1 MTEKFT
7 IGTRGSELALWQA
20 IYVKKEL
27 ERLNPGSV
35 FEIKVIKTTGDEVL
49 DVSLSKI
56 GDKGLFTKQIEAELL
71 AGTIDLAVHSLKDL
85 QTEQPKGLIIG
96 AVCKRETPNDVL
108 VSKTYGSIDDLPQG
122 ARVATG
128 SLRRRSQLLHYR
140 SDLKIEEIRGNVL
153 TRLRRLE
160 QSGLDGMILAYAG
173 LHRLERG
180 YCVRQLIP
188 FEIMLPA
195 VGQGA
200 VAIEIR
206 EQDRKTAN
214 IIGGLNDLKTNLCVT
229 AERAF
234 LRKLEGGCQV
244 PIGAMAT
251 LDGDSLK
258 LEGMVGGLDGSV
270 VFRESIVGDAI
281 DPELLGIHLADKL
294 IERGAFKLLDQ
305 TRAQFVADEF
315 AEALIEHIKNI
326 E

>member
-7 IGTRGSELALWQA
+7 IGTRGSDLALWQA
-20 IYVKKEL
+20 NYVKGEL
-27 ERLNPGSV
+27 ERLNPDVG
-35 FEIKVIKTTGDEVL
+35 FEIRIIKTTGDEVL

-56 GDKGLFTKQIEAELL
+56 GDKGLFTRQIENELL
-71 AGTIDLAVHSLKDL
+71 AGNIDVAVHSLKDL
-85 QTEQPKGLIIG
+85 QTEQPQGLIIG

-108 VSKTYGSIDDLPQG
+108 VSKTGGSIDDLPRG

-140 SDLKIEEIRGNVL
+140 PDLKIEEIRGNVG
-153 TRLRRLE
+153 TRLKKFDESEL
-160 QSGLDGMILAYAG
+160 SGMILAYAG
-173 LHRLERG
+173 LHRLGFGER
-180 YCVRQLIP
+180 VNQLIP
-188 FEIMLPA
+188 FEVMLPA

-206 EQDRKTAN
+206 ERDKKTAN
-214 IIGGLNDLKTNLCVT
+214 IIGGLNDHTTNLCVT

-258 LEGMVGGLDGSV
+258 LEGMVGSLDGSV
-270 VFRESIVGDAI
+270 AFRESIMGRAI
-281 DPELLGIHLADKL
+281 DPGLLGIQLADKL
-294 IERGAFKLLDQ
+294 IERGAFKVLDQ
-305 TRAQFVADEF
+305 TRAQVVGDGHA
-315 AEALIEHIKNI
+315 AALFGN
-326 E
+326 